1 MIFASESASYRYE
14 LCIKTGVWPGS
25 FTTANTSFIIYGV
38 EGNSGRIQIPQDIST
53 GSKHIFAR
61 GTEEKFTFVLDQDLG
76 DIKALRVCH
85 DNSGNDP
92 SWFLEDITITTP
104 SSEGSCTFL
113 FGMWLNLKKES
124 SCNELLRNPSRS
136 APNITTIA
144 LKELFLDGH
153 LWLSVLTKA
162 PGNCF
167 TRVQRITSCLCL
179 LFSAMA
185 ANAAFYYLGTKHFQT
200 ISIGPMKFSARQAIA
215 GIQSSLLI
223 LPVHIIIL
231 LFKKS
236 SARLQERLWRWLLY
250 ITWGLCCAIIATS
263 AGVTISYSLMWG
275 SDKSQEWV
283 SSVAVS
289 FLQDILMV
297 QPFKCLLLAS
307 LTVMFSR
314 CKGKKVGFPF
324 RQHDGVIPDKKVTNI
339 SMKPTELSK
348 LRKESDS
355 RARRRSMI
363 AQTCFYLAFYVV
375 VGVLAYGNRDSSRYL
390 LSKSFDYQMQ
400 RFEKVQSPRSFWN
413 WLNESLIPY
422 VYSSHYQKTSQQSD
436 ELRSTLIGMPRLRQL
451 RSRKVPCPGYIST
464 WWQQSCYDSY
474 SQDKEF
480 REPFQPNQVTS
491 PFQFKQCPLPWLY
504 RTAEELNSSSK
515 WGQHAWYGGGGYSAD
530 LGYDEKT
537 ARSIASLLQSENW
550 IDRQTRAVIVEFS
563 VFNPTSNILAV
574 CSFFFE
580 QLQTGQANVF
590 KRIDTISL
598 YNTDSIL
605 QVFRGLCVVIFIVM
619 VFIKFGENLVTAVRQ
634 RRHYFC
640 STWNWVELGHV
651 ISSIL
656 VLVFSFLKSYHTS
669 MSVRNIQQNI
679 FATINFQ
686 TSVLWV
692 DVENSSLAVLTFLT
706 TVKLLH
712 LTYYN
717 MYTRVFARSLRIW
730 MRNLPS
736 FMFVLAIIFLAF
748 LLTGIS
754 IFGSSIGRYSSFWS
768 AFSFQF
774 EIVLGKVKERPIKEL
789 TDVNVAVGH
798 IFVTALLVSITIMLM
813 NFFISTL
820 NDAVNEAK
828 TLELEQETDQQTF
841 EDKSLGCTSG
851 VNDSN
856 DEIVTAKT
864 GENKSLGCT
873 SGVNDNNEEIATA
886 SDNQEKK
893 HDITGEQGEA
903 KPKLKSCLVNKSFP
917 ESKIYT
923 LLDKKLAEVLE
934 SIDAVFDDGINT
946 SDPSKK
952 LKNREKRVRINE
964 VAIEIPCD
972 DK

>member
-1 MIFASESASYRYE
+1 M
-14 LCIKTGVWPGS
+14 
-25 FTTANTSFIIYGV
+25 
-38 EGNSGRIQIPQDIST
+38 
-53 GSKHIFAR
+53 
-61 GTEEKFTFVLDQDLG
+61 
-76 DIKALRVCH
+76 
-85 DNSGNDP
+85 
-92 SWFLEDITITTP
+92 
-104 SSEGSCTFL
+104 
-113 FGMWLNLKKES
+113 
-124 SCNELLRNPSRS
+124 
-136 APNITTIA
+136 
-144 LKELFLDGH
+144 
-153 LWLSVLTKA
+153 
-162 PGNCF
+162 
-167 TRVQRITSCLCL
+167 
-179 LFSAMA
+179 
-185 ANAAFYYLGTKHFQT
+185 
-200 ISIGPMKFSARQAIA
+200 
-215 GIQSSLLI
+215 
-223 LPVHIIIL
+223 
-231 LFKKS
+231 
-236 SARLQERLWRWLLY
+236 
-250 ITWGLCCAIIATS
+250 
-263 AGVTISYSLMWG
+263 
-275 SDKSQEWV
+275 
-283 SSVAVS
+283 
-289 FLQDILMV
+289 
-297 QPFKCLLLAS
+297 
-307 LTVMFSR
+307 
-314 CKGKKVGFPF
+314 
-324 RQHDGVIPDKKVTNI
+324 
-339 SMKPTELSK
+339 
-348 LRKESDS
+348 
-355 RARRRSMI
+355 
-363 AQTCFYLAFYVV
+363 
-375 VGVLAYGNRDSSRYL
+375 
-390 LSKSFDYQMQ
+390 
-400 RFEKVQSPRSFWN
+400 
-413 WLNESLIPY
+413 
-422 VYSSHYQKTSQQSD
+422 
-436 ELRSTLIGMPRLRQL
+436 
-451 RSRKVPCPGYIST
+451 
-464 WWQQSCYDSY
+464 
-474 SQDKEF
+474 
-480 REPFQPNQVTS
+480 TS

-580 QLQTGQANVF
+580 QLQTGQASIF

-598 YNTDSIL
+598 YSTDSIL

-692 DVENSSLAVLTFLT
+692 DVENSSLAVLAFLT

-856 DEIVTAKT
+856 DEIVTASDNQENNYMSCPQSKVFLDQISMQLKT
-864 GENKSLGCT
+864 IEEIQNRIQTYTRDENVKRAFYQETSENKSLGCT

-893 HDITGEQGEA
+893 HDITGEQGEV

-964 VAIEIPCD
+964 VATEIPCD